1 MIFLDA
7 SFCLFFGSLLFQA
20 ASSATNASNQVAS
33 NKTPDVSAST
43 KCHNVHFNNYY
54 SGPPN
59 KDMKAHLIRIEK
71 KLTEVQK
78 KLDTMIGNK
87 TTKAGKTRIHA
98 NSALLVN
105 YSVYAVAECIHQTLL
120 TLSRVLFLQL

>member
-20 ASSATNASNQVAS
+20 ASSATNASNQVTS
-33 NKTPDVSAST
+33 NKTPGVPSST
-43 KCHNVHFNNYY
+43 KCHNVQFNNYY

-59 KDMKAHLIRIEK
+59 KYIKAHLIRIEN
-71 KLTEVQK
+71 KLTDVQK
-78 KLDTMIGNK
+78 KLDTMIGNR
-87 TTKAGKTRIHA
+87 TTKVGKRTSRAVTARIHA

-105 YSVYAVAECIHQTLL
+105 YPILSQNIFILL
-120 TLSRVLFLQL
+120 TC